1 MSTIDLGPQSDA
13 LDCVEGTV
21 HVVDDDELVR
31 GALVGLLE
39 SIDLRVR
46 TFSSVEEFLRA
57 PEAEGP
63 ACLVLDVRLRGQS
76 GLAFQ
81 KSVVDKGLPHMPIIF
96 MSGHGDIR
104 MTVAAMKAGA
114 VDFLAKPFR
123 DQEMIDAVIA
133 ALDRDMKRLETEQ
146 SLRGLRANWE
156 TLTEREREVLRHL
169 VTGLMNKQIA
179 AAMGVAEIT
188 AKIYR
193 GHAMRK
199 MNARS
204 VAEVVRMMQALA
216 GQGVT

>member
-1 MSTIDLGPQSDA
+1 MSTVDLAPLSDPH
-13 LDCVEGTV
+13 VIVQGTV

-39 SIDLRVR
+39 SIELQVR
-46 TFSSVEEFLRA
+46 AFASVEEFLRA
-57 PEAEGP
+57 PAAQGP
-63 ACLVLDVRLRGQS
+63 ACLVLDVRLRGVS

-81 KSVVDKGLPHMPIIF
+81 RSVVEKGDPHMPIVF

-123 DQEMIDAVIA
+123 DQDMIDAVIA
-133 ALDRDMKRLETEQ
+133 ALERDTKRLESER
-146 SLRGLRANWE
+146 SLSGLRANWE
-156 TLTEREREVLRHL
+156 TLTSREREVLRHL

-199 MNARS
+199 MQART
-204 VAEVVRMMQALA
+204 VVEVVRMMQALE
-216 GQGVT
+216 GQVVA

>member
-1 MSTIDLGPQSDA
+1 MSIVDLSPQPDV
-13 LDCVEGTV
+13 LDFVQGTV
-21 HVVDDDELVR
+21 HIVDDDELVR
-31 GALVGLLE
+31 GALVGLFE
-39 SIDLRVR
+39 SIDLQVR
-46 TFSSVEEFLRA
+46 SFTSVEEFLRA
-57 PEAEGP
+57 PETEGP

-81 KSVVDKGLPHMPIIF
+81 RSVVEKGLPHMPIIF

-104 MTVAAMKAGA
+104 MTVTAMKAGA

-133 ALDRDMKRLETEQ
+133 ALERDMKRLEAEHA
-146 SLRGLRANWE
+146 LRGLRASWE
-156 TLTEREREVLRHL
+156 TLTVREREVLRHL

-204 VAEVVRMMQALA
+204 VVEVVRMMQALA
-216 GQGVT
+216 GEGVV

>member
-216 GQGVT
+216 GQGVS

>member
-1 MSTIDLGPQSDA
+1 MSTIDLSPQADA
-13 LDCVEGTV
+13 LDFVQGTV
-21 HVVDDDELVR
+21 YVVDDDELVR

-46 TFSSVEEFLRA
+46 AFASVEEFLRA

-81 KSVVDKGLPHMPIIF
+81 KSIVDKGLPHMPIVF

-104 MTVAAMKAGA
+104 MTVTAMKAGA
-114 VDFLAKPFR
+114 VDFLVKPFR

-133 ALDRDMKRLETEQ
+133 ALDRDMKRLEAEL
-146 SLRGLRANWE
+146 SLRGLRACWE
-156 TLTEREREVLRHL
+156 TLTVREREVLRHL

-204 VAEVVRMMQALA
+204 VAEAVRMMQALA
-216 GQGVT
+216 GQGVV

>member
-216 GQGVT
+216 GQGMS